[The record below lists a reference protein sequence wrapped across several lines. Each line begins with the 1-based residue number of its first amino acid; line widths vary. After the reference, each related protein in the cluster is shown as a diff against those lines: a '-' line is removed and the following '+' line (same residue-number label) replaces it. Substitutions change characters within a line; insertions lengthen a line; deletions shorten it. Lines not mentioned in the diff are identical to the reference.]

1 MREIVLDT
9 ETTGLDALKGDRLIE
24 IGCVEIVNRFITGRN
39 FHAYLNPERPVHPDA
54 FAVHGLSDAF
64 LADKPKFAAVV
75 DEFLAFIGDD
85 PLVIHNAAFDIGFLN
100 MELKKLGR
108 TALSQDR
115 VIDTLQIA
123 RRRHPGQQNSLD
135 ALCTRYGIDNA
146 RRTKHG
152 ALLDSEILAE
162 VYGELTGGKQAAFLL
177 GGAGETGQLSSA
189 RVAARA
195 AARVELAPIPLIIED
210 ERERHLAFVA
220 EMGTKAIWNEY
231 RVETPGLA
239 QTKTG

>member
-1 MREIVLDT
+1 MREIVFDT

-24 IGCVEIVNRFITGRN
+24 IGCVEIVNRFLTGRV

-64 LADKPKFAAVV
+64 LADKPKFAAIA

-85 PLVIHNAAFDIGFLN
+85 PLVAHNASFDMSFLN

-108 TALSQDR
+108 PALSQDR

-123 RRRHPGQQNSLD
+123 RRRHPGQKNTLD
-135 ALCTRYGIDNA
+135 ALCERYGIDNA

-152 ALLDSEILAE
+152 ALLDSELLAE
-162 VYGELTGGKQAAFLL
+162 VYGELTGGKQAALLL
-177 GGAGETGQLSSA
+177 GAAGDEMPGGQAAETA
-189 RVAARA
+189 RNEARKVALR
-195 AARVELAPIPLIIED
+195 PIPLMSEE
-210 ERERHLAFVA
+210 ERAAHRAFIG
-220 EMGTKAIWNEY
+220 EMGAKALWNAYWPQPAEP
-231 RVETPGLA
+231 ENAKG
-239 QTKTG
+239 